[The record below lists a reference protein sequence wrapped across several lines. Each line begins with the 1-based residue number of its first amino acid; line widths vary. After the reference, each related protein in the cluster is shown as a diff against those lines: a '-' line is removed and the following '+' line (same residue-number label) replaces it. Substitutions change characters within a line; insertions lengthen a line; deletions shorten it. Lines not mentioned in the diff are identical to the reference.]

1 MSRIDHT
8 KFMQN
13 QIIQAYIPTYK
24 QIHTNIKTQMKIIPT
39 YKQSHSDT
47 NSTNKSYIY
56 QSIFHTR
63 VAAYALT
70 TILSITYS

>member
-1 MSRIDHT
+1 
-8 KFMQN
+8 MQN

-24 QIHTNIKTQMKIIPT
+24 QIHTNIFTKTPIKIIPT
-39 YKQSHSDT
+39 YKQSYSHT
-47 NSTNKSYIY
+47 NSTHKSHYY
-56 QSIFHTR
+56 QSIIHTR